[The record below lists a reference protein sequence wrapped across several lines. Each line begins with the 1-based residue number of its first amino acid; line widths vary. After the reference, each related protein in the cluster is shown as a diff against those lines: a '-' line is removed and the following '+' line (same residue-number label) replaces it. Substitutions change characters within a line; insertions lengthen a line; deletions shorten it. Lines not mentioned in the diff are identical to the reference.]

1 MGRPGGKY
9 NQPANFALPMAA
21 SILTKDYTYDLPQDR
36 IALQP
41 LAHRDQSKLL
51 VFSRGDIA
59 HRKFSQLIDYLPDR
73 CHLFFNN
80 TKVIQARFLFQKS
93 TGATIEVFLLS
104 PFPANTLLA
113 TALTITGTTQWT
125 CAVGNLKRWT
135 DGVVLEKKE
144 GGHQLTA
151 RLLDREK
158 GLVQFNW
165 TPAELSFGEVIHHAG
180 VIPLP
185 PYIHR
190 ESNQLDA
197 ERYQTVYSQI
207 EGAVAAPTAG
217 LHFTPEILEQLK
229 ASGRTMD
236 FLSLHVGAGTFMPI
250 KSENALEH
258 TMHSEQVVI
267 TTENLKNLLSGKP
280 MVVVGTTS
288 MRTLE
293 SIYWYAMKL
302 SRDPSSLFEVLSDD
316 PYRPYPMYLSR
327 EEAAGIVLSKMTQSG
342 QQVITGNTSLY
353 VHPGYQFRMCDGLI
367 TNFHQPGSTLLLLI
381 AAFVGPDWRLVYR
394 EAMDNGYRFLSYGD
408 SSLLIPS

>member
-1 MGRPGGKY
+1 
-9 NQPANFALPMAA
+9 MAA
-21 SILTKDYTYDLPQDR
+21 PILTKDYTYELPQER

-41 LAHRDQSKLL
+41 LDQRDHSKLL
-51 VFSRGDIA
+51 IYDKGNIG
-59 HRKFSQLIDYLPDR
+59 HKKFTQLVDFLPDK

-104 PFPANTLLA
+104 PAPTGTLLA
-113 TALTITGTTQWT
+113 TSLQITGSTKWS

-135 DGVVLEKKE
+135 DGVILEKAEDGVK
-144 GGHQLTA
+144 LA
-151 RLLDREK
+151 AKLLDREK

-165 TPAELSFGEVIHHAG
+165 VPEQLSFGEVIHQIG
-180 VIPLP
+180 VMPLP

-190 ESNQLDA
+190 ESNQLDKD
-197 ERYQTVYSQI
+197 RYQTVYSQI

-217 LHFTPEILEQLK
+217 LHFTPEILDQIRK
-229 ASGRTMD
+229 TGRTMD

-267 TTENLKNLLSGKP
+267 TAENLKNLAFGRP
-280 MVVVGTTS
+280 IVAVGTTS

-302 SRDPSSLFEVLSDD
+302 SEDPSAAFQVMSDD
-316 PYRPYPMYLSR
+316 PYQTYQSYLSR
-327 EEAAGIVLSKMTQSG
+327 EEAARVVLESMKRTG
-342 QQVITGNTSLY
+342 QVAITGTTALY
-353 VHPGYQFRMCDGLI
+353 VHPGYQFRMCDALI

-381 AAFVGPDWRLVYR
+381 AAFVGPDWKRIYQ
-394 EAMDNGYRFLSYGD
+394 EALAADYRFLSYGD

>member
-113 TALTITGTTQWT
+113 TALTTTGTTQWT

>member
-217 LHFTPEILEQLK
+217 LHFTPEILEQLR

>member
-51 VFSRGDIA
+51 VFNRGDIA

-113 TALTITGTTQWT
+113 TALTTTGTTQWT

>member
-1 MGRPGGKY
+1 
-9 NQPANFALPMAA
+9 MAA
-21 SILTKDYTYDLPQDR
+21 PILTKDYTYKLPQER

-41 LAHRDQSKLL
+41 LDQRDHSKLL
-51 VFSRGDIA
+51 IYDKGNIG
-59 HRKFSQLIDYLPDR
+59 HKKFTQLVDFLPDK

-104 PFPANTLLA
+104 PAPTGTLLA
-113 TALTITGTTQWT
+113 TALQVTGSTNWS

-135 DGVVLEKKE
+135 DGVILEKAEAGVK
-144 GGHQLTA
+144 LA
-151 RLLDREK
+151 AKLLDREK
-158 GLVQFNW
+158 GLVQFSW
-165 TPAELSFGEVIHHAG
+165 VPEQLSFGEVIHQIG
-180 VIPLP
+180 VMPLP

-190 ESNQLDA
+190 ESNQLDKD
-197 ERYQTVYSQI
+197 RYQTVYSQI

-217 LHFTPEILEQLK
+217 LHFTSEILDQIRK
-229 ASGRTMD
+229 TGRTMD

-267 TTENLKNLLSGKP
+267 TAENLKNLAFGRP
-280 MVVVGTTS
+280 IVAVGTTS

-302 SRDPSSLFEVLSDD
+302 SEDPSAAFQVMSDD
-316 PYRPYPMYLSR
+316 PYQTYQSYLSR
-327 EEAAGIVLSKMTQSG
+327 EEAARVVLESMKRTG
-342 QQVITGNTSLY
+342 QVAITGTTALY
-353 VHPGYQFRMCDGLI
+353 VHPGYQFRMCDALI

-381 AAFVGPDWRLVYR
+381 AAFVGPDWKRIYQ
-394 EAMDNGYRFLSYGD
+394 EALAADYRFLSYGD

>member
-280 MVVVGTTS
+280 MVAVGTTS

>member
-21 SILTKDYTYDLPQDR
+21 SILTKDYTYDLPQER

-51 VFSRGDIA
+51 VFNRGDIA

-217 LHFTPEILEQLK
+217 LHFTPEILEQLR

-267 TTENLKNLLSGKP
+267 TTENLNNLLSGKP
-280 MVVVGTTS
+280 MVAVGTTS